1 MGLAGGLLEGAPIRF
16 ATEIARVAD
25 EGDALHVLPIVTRGP
40 TENVE
45 ALLYLRGVDAAIIN
59 SDALEQFRTLVPNID
74 QRISYILNLFPSDLH
89 VFVRPEIQ
97 SLADLRGKRVN
108 FNTPGTTA
116 AYSGPLIFNRL
127 RLDVEKTFIP
137 HPAALEQMRKGEG
150 GMAGVVFVTSKPVDA
165 FSRGRWD
172 PGFKFLPVES
182 EDLGFYTPSA
192 LTSQDYP
199 QLIREGED
207 VPTISVPT
215 ILAAY
220 NWPKGSDRY
229 ARLARLV
236 DHLFSRLDQ
245 VASAG
250 LPSRLAGRQR
260 RGASARPEAVHRGA
274 RVDRPQPRQSPARGC
289 LGGLRRAHRGSAAA
303 LSVPFNSGAAMTRHL
318 GLTTLL
324 VASLAA
330 MPVLSSPACAQSSSS
345 SRPQTSAPSSSA
357 ARTQASARQHRVVIQ
372 VSENDPRIMNSG
384 AQQRR
389 EPEELLR
396 ASGRGGADRDRR
408 LWTGPQYGPQ
418 RHLAGEGPT
427 RRNAW
432 QAAGHHRFGLRQYAE
447 HAVEE

>member
-1 MGLAGGLLEGAPIRF
+1 MSTRRATGVGLVGLLAGLTHSLAPAAAQSSADRAMQSAGTAARTKLNAWTVGLAGGLLEGAPIRF

-127 RLDVEKTFIP
+127 RLEVEKTFIP

-172 PGFKFLPVES
+172 GGFKFLPVES

-199 QLIREGED
+199 QLIRGGEE
-207 VPTISVPT
+207 VPTISVST
-215 ILAAY
+215 ILASY

-236 DHLFSRLDQ
+236 DHLFSRLDRLQTPGFHPAWRDVNVAAQ
-245 VASAG
+245 V
-250 LPSRLAGRQR
+250 P
-260 RGASARPEAVHRGA
+260 
-274 RVDRPQPRQSPARGC
+274 
-289 LGGLRRAHRGSAAA
+289 GLRRFTAAQEWIERNRGNLQRGAASAA
-303 LSVPFNSGAAMTRHL
+303 SGA
-318 GLTTLL
+318 
-324 VASLAA
+324 
-330 MPVLSSPACAQSSSS
+330 PV
-345 SRPQTSAPSSSA
+345 
-357 ARTQASARQHRVVIQ
+357 
-372 VSENDPRIMNSG
+372 
-384 AQQRR
+384 
-389 EPEELLR
+389 
-396 ASGRGGADRDRR
+396 GGS
-408 LWTGPQYGPQ
+408 PQ
-418 RHLAGEGPT
+418 R
-427 RRNAW
+427 
-432 QAAGHHRFGLRQYAE
+432 
-447 HAVEE
+447 